1 MRIHFERTGGLA
13 APAMKR
19 SCTIDTVA
27 LPEAEANELANLVAA
42 ANFFALAPPA
52 PSGPPSQGRDMF
64 RYKLTVE
71 REGRQHTVE
80 ATETA
85 VPATL
90 RPLINWLKS
99 RAAPGA

>member
-27 LPEAEANELANLVAA
+27 LPEAEAKELAELVAA
-42 ANFFALAPPA
+42 ADFFKLAPPA
-52 PSGPPSQGRDMF
+52 PAPKGRDMF
-64 RYKLTVE
+64 HYKLTVDH
-71 REGRQHTVE
+71 EGRQHTVE
-80 ATETA
+80 AAETS
-85 VPATL
+85 VPAAL